1 MSSLDTSHTQP
12 RPQSKDSS
20 PLVAL
25 SSPRLGANTW
35 RAGPTGF
42 WNFLSGLPRVR
53 WCSKGGRE
61 SRAYRKSVVHVC
73 QVTCVKK
80 PCANSFER
88 TLFA

>member
-42 WNFLSGLPRVR
+42 WNFLSGPSTREVVLQGRPRV
-53 WCSKGGRE
+53 
-61 SRAYRKSVVHVC
+61 KSVSKERSACVSGHVC
-73 QVTCVKK
+73 EK
-80 PCANSFER
+80 
-88 TLFA
+88 TLCELF